1 MIAICVGHSRPNDS
15 GAASVAGVSEWD
27 YNSEL
32 AEMVGSKLKLPYKV
46 YSVYKGTGYVTAMRW
61 LARKLKED
69 NVDTAVE
76 LHFNAAT
83 PKATGHEWLYW
94 HTSEKGRLLSRALR
108 DSFEDSFPMFKSRGI
123 KGRKKGDR
131 GAYFLRATSMPAC
144 IAEPFFGTCASP
156 DWDLA
161 TNNKQGIAT
170 AIAEGLSLYTEISER
185 W

>member
-1 MIAICVGHSRPNDS
+1 MIALCVGHSRPNDS

-94 HTSEKGRLLSRALR
+94 HSSEKGRLLSCALR